1 MNSLGHCLAKYP
13 FVFSAANNAISLL
26 SILFPIASIFR
37 DIIFALELISK
48 VNSGYHFRVKVE
60 RLKGFHSF
68 LLYQGSMII
77 KHVSLAVFLMLN
89 AFIDVFKGAYN
100 RERK

>member
-1 MNSLGHCLAKYP
+1 MVSPSVKWIVSDIAWRSIPLC
-13 FVFSAANNAISLL
+13 SQANNAISLL
-26 SILFPIASIFR
+26 SILFPIALIFR
-37 DIIFALELISK
+37 DIIFALEL
-48 VNSGYHFRVKVE
+48 NHFRVKVE

-89 AFIDVFKGAYN
+89 AHY
-100 RERK
+100 